1 MTILSFSSFAFL
13 ASWLLLWSRW
23 SLLLK
28 LLSWWLVLGEDK
40 RVADRPGEGNRMV
53 EDTEDTD
60 HHNRKVGKVD
70 SRLHLVA

>member
-1 MTILSFSSFAFL
+1 M
-13 ASWLLLWSRW
+13 
-23 SLLLK
+23 
-28 LLSWWLVLGEDK
+28 LGEDR
-40 RVADRPGEGNRMV
+40 RVADRPGEGRKMV